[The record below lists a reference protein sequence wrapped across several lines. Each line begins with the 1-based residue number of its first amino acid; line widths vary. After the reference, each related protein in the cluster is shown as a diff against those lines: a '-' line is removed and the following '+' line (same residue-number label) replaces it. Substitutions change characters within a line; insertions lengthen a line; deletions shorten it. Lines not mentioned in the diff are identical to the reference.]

1 MGDML
6 LVENRMSGD
15 CDINEWRLLR
25 DRFDTLVRGESDD
38 IEQILDVQFRRRF
51 SELIERAAERKNW
64 STREA

>member
-1 MGDML
+1 
-6 LVENRMSGD
+6 
-15 CDINEWRLLR
+15 
-25 DRFDTLVRGESDD
+25 VRGESDD